1 MLTIETSGSHY
12 DIGKQQGETFAEALV
27 KSADRFVGIIES
39 RREDL
44 DEVVARV
51 RKDVAKEAPHL
62 LEETAGMAAG
72 SGMDEN
78 RLFRLRFY
86 GIIAPHHKVECSA
99 FAVIDD
105 DDAVWLGRTNDI
117 EPEDHWS
124 QMVQV
129 SRPDAGF
136 ATITTSYPCMPGGT
150 GINEHGFALGGVS
163 AAARDTYGNEGT
175 HAVLLQD
182 HMLRNCRTVA
192 EANEYLKGRAALGKG
207 QVWLAADATG
217 ATALYPIAPGRVIE
231 PMLREAGKRWQ
242 GITNFQPNPAIPNAN
257 PHPHATYNAWA
268 RYGVIS
274 HRLGDGS
281 PDTSRDALQDLL
293 RNVANPGPAM
303 PEGTFGLQTAY
314 ASLSQ
319 LDTRT
324 MYVSLGN
331 PNQEPFQEFTLG

>member
-1 MLTIETSGSHY
+1 MEH
-12 DIGKQQGETFAEALV
+12 
-27 KSADRFVGIIES
+27 
-39 RREDL
+39 
-44 DEVVARV
+44 
-51 RKDVAKEAPHL
+51 
-62 LEETAGMAAG
+62 
-72 SGMDEN
+72 
-78 RLFRLRFY
+78 
-86 GIIAPHHKVECSA
+86 
-99 FAVIDD
+99 
-105 DDAVWLGRTNDI
+105 DA
-117 EPEDHWS
+117 
-124 QMVQV
+124 
-129 SRPDAGF
+129 
-136 ATITTSYPCMPGGT
+136 
-150 GINEHGFALGGVS
+150 
-163 AAARDTYGNEGT
+163 
-175 HAVLLQD
+175 
-182 HMLRNCRTVA
+182 
-192 EANEYLKGRAALGKG
+192 KGRAALGKG